1 MRRRTRRER
10 LRDGALA
17 LGMIAVAPAIG
28 AALAASIVATAI
40 VLVVLSPDD
49 EPSEK

>member
-1 MRRRTRRER
+1 
-10 LRDGALA
+10 
-17 LGMIAVAPAIG
+17 MIAVAPAIG